1 MTKIIKIGR
10 MIYKTLES
18 DNILVSVNIDTK
30 VYNLILFSTKK
41 KISYQDM
48 KRWRKLKSILLSER
62 SQSEKATYSVITTI

>member
-1 MTKIIKIGR
+1 

-41 KISYQDM
+41 K
-48 KRWRKLKSILLSER
+48 
-62 SQSEKATYSVITTI
+62 